1 MKSAFRTTLL
11 AAATLAAFG
20 ASSAFAAGRPDLVA
34 QGLAQGKDAGQ
45 GGTNNCRDHD
55 FVSSVNQSVLEST
68 RGRTLR
74 NTAGTVKYQCTLLD
88 MSDTFSTSD
97 HRTRL
102 LDALTQALSEKSY
115 AELTIADIVARAHV
129 SRRTFYQQFEHKDA
143 CLLALC
149 ERLSENVLGLIVSDY
164 DPMGDWQ
171 VQLKRVTDLY
181 LQALQA
187 QPTLVRTLYI
197 ELMQL
202 GAVGLAMR
210 RRIGQRFALFLAM
223 QVEMS
228 RLREPSKRSLTPTLA
243 TAIVGGV
250 NELILQAVEEGRAD
264 RLGELAPTVSEFVQ
278 AVLKSLEAPAA

>member
-1 MKSAFRTTLL
+1 MPETPSIA
-11 AAATLAAFG
+11 
-20 ASSAFAAGRPDLVA
+20 
-34 QGLAQGKDAGQ
+34 
-45 GGTNNCRDHD
+45 
-55 FVSSVNQSVLEST
+55 E
-68 RGRTLR
+68 
-74 NTAGTVKYQCTLLD
+74 
-88 MSDTFSTSD
+88 
-97 HRTRL
+97 HRSRL
-102 LDALTQALSEKSY
+102 LDALTQVLSEKPY
-115 AELTIADIVARAHV
+115 AEVTIADIVSQAHV
-129 SRRTFYQQFEHKDA
+129 SRRTFYQRFEHKDA

-149 ERLSENVLGLIVSDY
+149 ERVSEQVLGLIVADY

-171 VQLKRVTDLY
+171 AQLQRVTGLY

-202 GAVGLAMR
+202 GPAGLAMR

-264 RLGELAPTVSEFVQ
+264 RLAELAPTVSDFMQ